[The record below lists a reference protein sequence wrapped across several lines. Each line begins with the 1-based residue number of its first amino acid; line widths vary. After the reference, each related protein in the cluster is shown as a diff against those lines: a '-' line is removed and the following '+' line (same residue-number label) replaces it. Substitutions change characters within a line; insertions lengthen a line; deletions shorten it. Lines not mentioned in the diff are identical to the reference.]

1 MQKSTR
7 NLSRVVTGSLEETE
21 VKELT
26 KAEEAK
32 GALAP
37 SDEDKLMKSVL
48 SNDKK
53 TIDEGKLVVDAINKG
68 ISAFTPD
75 STFENI
81 VKNFSIAKQIY
92 GETLMKLLTNYN
104 PNYISRNIGIPE
116 FRRELKQNIEKN
128 IEELKDRE
136 ILNKDGSISEKG
148 IALASLILYTEE
160 LDHILPKG
168 ILGTKIHKKT
178 SHYGD
183 KENARKYKKGDRYKD
198 IAIKKAVRLAI
209 RRGHKDIEEHDL
221 KTFERQSKGS
231 VYVVYG
237 IDASGSMKGK
247 KIEVAKKAG
256 IALAYKAITSK
267 DKAGLVVFGTDIKD
281 VVEPTSDF
289 PYLLRKITTIRA
301 SMQTDFTA
309 MLKKSVE
316 IFPNEKVTK
325 HLVVLTDAMPTVGEK
340 PEEETM
346 EAVSSARS
354 AGITISIVGINLT
367 KEGKQLAEKIAML
380 GEGRL
385 YVVKNLENVDK
396 IILEDYYSVL

>member
-1 MQKSTR
+1 MVARSI
-7 NLSRVVTGSLEETE
+7 EDI
-21 VKELT
+21 ELKKT
-26 KAEEAK
+26 SKAEETK

-37 SDEDKLMKSVL
+37 SEEDKLMKSVL
-48 SNDKK
+48 ENDKK
-53 TIDEGKLVVDAINKG
+53 TIDDGKIIADAINQG
-68 ISAFTPD
+68 INAFTPD
-75 STFENI
+75 MVFENI
-81 VKNFSIAKQIY
+81 TKNFSIAKQIY
-92 GETLMKLLTNYN
+92 GESLIRLLTTYN
-104 PNYISRNIGIPE
+104 PSYINKNLGIPE
-116 FRRELKQNIEKN
+116 FRREMKQKIEEN
-128 IEELKDRE
+128 IEELKDKK

-160 LDHILPKG
+160 LDNIIPKG
-168 ILGTKIHKKT
+168 VLGTKVHKKA

-183 KENARKYKKGDRYKD
+183 KENIRNYRKSDRYKD
-198 IAIKKAVRLAI
+198 IAIKRAVRLAI
-209 RRGHKDIEEHDL
+209 RRGHKKLEQEDL

-267 DKAGLVVFGTDIKD
+267 DKVGVVVFGTDVKD

-289 PYLLRKITTIRA
+289 RFLLRQITKIRA

-309 MLKKSVE
+309 MLKKAVE

-325 HLVVLTDAMPTVGEK
+325 HLVILTDAMPTVGEK

-346 EAVSSARS
+346 ENVSSARS

-367 KEGKQLAEKIAML
+367 KEGKRLAEKIVQL

-385 YVVKNLENVDK
+385 YVVKKLENIDK
-396 IILEDYYSVL
+396 IILEDYYSVV